1 MSDCTSLGPKH
12 TTLPALPHMRDTF
25 HTMNMASVQPYS
37 QVQAH
42 QRCPWVGRCHM
53 TYTHTDWMAQGCAAA
68 WGVNGG
74 QVSVPRNSPGNSQG
88 NPVQSA
94 IMDFI
99 ELEVWSHLKQEITR
113 RLILESTSQGCSSL
127 AKVVLD
133 TVIAQFAGLAP
144 IQS

>member
-1 MSDCTSLGPKH
+1 M
-12 TTLPALPHMRDTF
+12 
-25 HTMNMASVQPYS
+25 
-37 QVQAH
+37 
-42 QRCPWVGRCHM
+42 
-53 TYTHTDWMAQGCAAA
+53 
-68 WGVNGG
+68 
-74 QVSVPRNSPGNSQG
+74 PRNSPGNSQG